1 MKVRQLSDSQG
12 LSYLHLVMLSLYAI
26 LLGVLVG
33 LIDAVFGRVLIGLSE
48 FRDHHLFY
56 LDTYFFPAY
65 LLDKCVNAS

>member
-12 LSYLHLVMLSLYAI
+12 LSYVHLVMLSLYAI

-48 FRDHHLFY
+48 FVTIISFIWSQHFL
-56 LDTYFFPAY
+56 
-65 LLDKCVNAS
+65 

>member
-33 LIDAVFGRVLIGLSE
+33 LIDAVFGARADRTLGIS
-48 FRDHHLFY
+48 
-56 LDTYFFPAY
+56 
-65 LLDKCVNAS
+65 